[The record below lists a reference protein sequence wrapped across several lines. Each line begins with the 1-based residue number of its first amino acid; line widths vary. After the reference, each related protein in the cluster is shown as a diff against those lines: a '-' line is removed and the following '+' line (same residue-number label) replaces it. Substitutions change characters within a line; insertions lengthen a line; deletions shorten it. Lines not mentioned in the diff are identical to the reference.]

1 MPNKPQHMKQMTV
14 DEAISIQ
21 RIEVAGTAILVM
33 KGTRGQ
39 DAVYKEMLNNL
50 HISFS
55 IWRLINMIKL

>member
-1 MPNKPQHMKQMTV
+1 MKQMTV

-21 RIEVAGTAILVM
+21 RIEAAGTAILVM
-33 KGTRGQ
+33 KGARGQ
-39 DAVYKEMLNNL
+39 DTVYKEMLNNL